1 MATAVKSRKLNRL
14 TALDVKNAVEPGFY
28 LDGGGLYLQVSRF
41 DSKSWIFRFTIN
53 GRVRDMGLGSVA
65 NWTLAQVRERAIEL
79 RQAVS
84 QKIDPIE
91 RQREQRR
98 GEAERLANQKTFAW
112 CAEQCH
118 QRLRPK
124 WKNEK
129 HALQWI
135 STLREY
141 AFPVVGDR
149 VVADI
154 TVKHVADVLEPI
166 WLSKRETAGR
176 VRGRIREV
184 LAWSSANG
192 YYPSYSIQMWE
203 ELEKLLPVGR
213 APKTQHMASC
223 PHHDAGRLLQVV
235 RESSLSPLLK
245 LAFEFTVLNAVR
257 PVEGRGAE
265 KSEIVASKRVWIIPD
280 DRMKMGASHVVPLA
294 DQSLAIVER
303 AKELAPGSALLF
315 PNLATG
321 SAYSD
326 QAFTKVVL
334 RETTGTTYTMH
345 GFRST
350 FRTWVSNKTD
360 YPREVAEFAL
370 AHNPQTDVE
379 AAYNRTTL
387 FSQRRK
393 LMQEWADYLYATST
407 QAPVITEDDE
417 FG

>member
-1 MATAVKSRKLNRL
+1 MDAKSNSRKLNRL

-28 LDGGGLYLQVSRF
+28 ADGGGLYLQVSRF
-41 DSKSWIFRFTIN
+41 TSKNWIYRFTID
-53 GRVRDMGLGSVA
+53 GRVRDMGLGSI
-65 NWTLAQVRERAIEL
+65 NTWSLAQVRERVLEL

-98 GEAERLANQKTFAW
+98 QEAERIASQKTFAW

-118 QRLRPK
+118 QRLLPK
-124 WKNEK
+124 WKNQK
-129 HALQWI
+129 HAQQWI

-141 AFPVVGDR
+141 AFPLVGDL

-154 TVKHVADVLEPI
+154 SVKHVAAILEPI
-166 WLSKRETAGR
+166 WLGKRETAGR

-184 LAWSSANG
+184 LSWASANG
-192 YYPSYSIQMWE
+192 LHPNYSIQMWE

-223 PHHDAGRLLQVV
+223 PHHNAGRLLNLV

-257 PVEGRGAE
+257 PMEGRGAA

-294 DQSLAIVER
+294 EQSLAIVER
-303 AKELAPGSALLF
+303 ARQLAPESPLLF
-315 PNLATG
+315 PNPATG

-334 RETTGTTYTMH
+334 RETAGTQFTMH

-350 FRTWVSNKTD
+350 FRTWVSNQTD

-370 AHNPQTDVE
+370 AHNPQSDVE

-393 LMQEWADYLYATST
+393 LMQEWADYLYAT
-407 QAPVITEDDE
+407 ALVGPNRTEDDE
-417 FG
+417 FE